1 MWAHAMGSCLVLSPD
16 GHAAALKQLWQL
28 AYREA
33 STMAY
38 ADAFLVIMVAFVIAT
53 AMVPFLRNVTPKAPP
68 PDAH

>member
-1 MWAHAMGSCLVLSPD
+1 DD

-38 ADAFLVIMVAFVIAT
+38 ADAFLVIMAAFVIAT
-53 AMVPFLRNVTPKAPP
+53 ALVPFLRNVTPKAPP
-68 PDAH
+68 NAH